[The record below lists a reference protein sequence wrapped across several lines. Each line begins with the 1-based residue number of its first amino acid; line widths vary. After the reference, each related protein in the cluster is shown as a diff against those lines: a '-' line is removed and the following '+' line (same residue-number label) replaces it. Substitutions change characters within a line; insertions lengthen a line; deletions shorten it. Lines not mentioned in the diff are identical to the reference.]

1 MKGDLPVIMLPATAF
16 GPCGVA
22 IPLGPE
28 PDAGGGVEPET
39 IFIPILDLG
48 HYDERQGCGLVHDYL
63 HAHDYTADTPQPD
76 AADLP
81 AFRACRSYRNGQC
94 GGNGWKDPCLFLEAP
109 TAEGWKR
116 ARRWR
121 LLPSGGICFAESYDI
136 MVAHD
141 RDFPHAKPWA
151 DATAY
156 AFGVEVDG
164 DGAVVADHLVETH
177 RLTLRLALENAA
189 GHDLTAA
196 NALEAILTR
205 YWPGDDA
212 QVMTP
217 ASRLYAALCEA
228 ALLGYRR
235 REGIPEPVE
244 TTATVG
250 EGARV

>member
-28 PDAGGGVEPET
+28 PDAGGGTEPKT
-39 IFIPILDLG
+39 FMIPILDLG
-48 HYDERQGCGLVHDYL
+48 HYDERQGCGFVHDYL
-63 HAHDYTADTPQPD
+63 HAHDYAADTPQPD

-109 TAEGWKR
+109 TAEGWKK

-121 LLPSGGICFAESYDI
+121 LLPSGGICFAESYAWH
-136 MVAHD
+136 VAHE
-141 RDFPHAKPWA
+141 RDYPKAKPWA
-151 DATAY
+151 DAVAY
-156 AFGVEVDG
+156 AFGIEVDEA
-164 DGAVVADHLVETH
+164 GAVVEDDLVETD
-177 RLTLRLALENAA
+177 RWSLRLALKTALYHEPAA
-189 GHDLTAA
+189 DD
-196 NALEAILTR
+196 LEAILTR
-205 YWPGDDA
+205 YWPGDDD
-212 QVMTP
+212 QVTTP
-217 ASRLYAALCEA
+217 ASHLYGALCEA

-250 EGARV
+250 EGGKA

>member
-63 HAHDYTADTPQPD
+63 HARAYAADTPQPD

-109 TAEGWKR
+109 TAEGWQR

-121 LLPSGGICFAESYDI
+121 LLPSGGICFAESYAWH
-136 MVAHD
+136 VAHE
-141 RDFPHAKPWA
+141 RDYPKAKPWA
-151 DATAY
+151 DAVAY
-156 AFGVEVDG
+156 AFGIEVDEA
-164 DGAVVADHLVETH
+164 GAVIEDDLVETD
-177 RLTLRLALENAA
+177 RWSLRLALKTALYHEPAA
-189 GHDLTAA
+189 DD
-196 NALEAILTR
+196 LEAILTR
-205 YWPGDDA
+205 YWPGDDDR
-212 QVMTP
+212 VTTP
-217 ASRLYAALCEA
+217 ASHLYGALCEA

-250 EGARV
+250 EGGAL

>member
-151 DATAY
+151 DDVAF
-156 AFGVEVDG
+156 AFGIAVDD
-164 DGAVVADHLVETH
+164 DGAVIADDQVETD
-177 RLTLRLALENAA
+177 RATLRFALKTACWYDPAA
-189 GHDLTAA
+189 DD
-196 NALEAILTR
+196 LEAILTR
-205 YWPGDDA
+205 YWSGDDD

-217 ASRLYAALCEA
+217 ASHLYGALCEA

-244 TTATVG
+244 TTATVAEG
-250 EGARV
+250 GAR